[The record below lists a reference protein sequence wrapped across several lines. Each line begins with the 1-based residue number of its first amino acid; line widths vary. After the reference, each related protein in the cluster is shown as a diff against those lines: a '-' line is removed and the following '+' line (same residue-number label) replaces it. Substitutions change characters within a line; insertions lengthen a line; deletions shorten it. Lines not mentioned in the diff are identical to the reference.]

1 MSPGPIHVLNFFR
14 PREPPLRVSLH
25 SASAWA
31 PFRPIEM
38 SRQRRVRGAV
48 DALAWNAAHSH
59 RIWRHQEVALLGFE
73 QGPVP
78 MALTGRLQEIRLPGG
93 RQVWPGK
100 CVRNVAERTLPA
112 VCTYSTSSFVPHRME
127 FLKYSEGGLQS
138 WSPVVGT
145 LHGHLLGADG
155 RRAVAPGL
163 GKDRWDVLF
172 RPMKMR
178 ACDSRRTSVARV

>member
-1 MSPGPIHVLNFFR
+1 MSRGPIHVLNFFR

-78 MALTGRLQEIRLPGG
+78 MAHTGRLQEIRLPGG

-112 VCTYSTSSFVPHRME
+112 VCSYSTSSLVSHRME
-127 FLKYSEGGLQS
+127 FLKYSQGGLPNWSQLSGRCTATSLEQMVVEQS
-138 WSPVVGT
+138 
-145 LHGHLLGADG
+145 L
-155 RRAVAPGL
+155 PGL
-163 GKDRWDVLF
+163 EKTAGTCSFGL
-172 RPMKMR
+172 
-178 ACDSRRTSVARV
+178 